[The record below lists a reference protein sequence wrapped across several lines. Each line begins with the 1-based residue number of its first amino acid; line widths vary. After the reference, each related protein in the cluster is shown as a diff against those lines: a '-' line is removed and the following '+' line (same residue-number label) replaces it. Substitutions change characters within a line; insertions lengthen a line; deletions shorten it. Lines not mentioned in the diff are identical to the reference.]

1 MNSSPDFIPLAIA
14 LCAGFS
20 LSAACGFR
28 IFVPLLAMA
37 LSARFAGLSIDSSF
51 AWVTGDAAI
60 LTLSVATIAEILAY
74 YIPLFDNLLD
84 SIAVPGAILAG
95 GIVSFG
101 LLGDMPEWLQWSVSI
116 IGGSGAAGSV
126 QMGTT
131 TARTLSSAGTAGAA
145 NPIIST
151 LENILSIIG
160 TIMAVFLPILA
171 AIGALVF
178 IIVSLFFMRRII
190 TKLRRKKQAPTPT
203 TMPPVPPA
211 VC

>member
-1 MNSSPDFIPLAIA
+1 MNSSPDFIQLSIA

>member
-1 MNSSPDFIPLAIA
+1 MNSSPDFIQLAIA

>member
-1 MNSSPDFIPLAIA
+1 MNSSPDFIELAIA

>member
-1 MNSSPDFIPLAIA
+1 MNSSPDFIQLAIA

-95 GIVSFG
+95 RIVSFG

-178 IIVSLFFMRRII
+178 IIISLFFMRRII

>member
-1 MNSSPDFIPLAIA
+1 MNSSPDFIQLAIA

-178 IIVSLFFMRRII
+178 IIISLFFMRRII

>member
-1 MNSSPDFIPLAIA
+1 MNSSPDFIQLAIA

-116 IGGSGAAGSV
+116 IGGSGAAGAV

>member
-1 MNSSPDFIPLAIA
+1 MNSSPDFIQLAIA

-101 LLGDMPEWLQWSVSI
+101 LL
-116 IGGSGAAGSV
+116 
-126 QMGTT
+126 
-131 TARTLSSAGTAGAA
+131 
-145 NPIIST
+145 
-151 LENILSIIG
+151 
-160 TIMAVFLPILA
+160 
-171 AIGALVF
+171 
-178 IIVSLFFMRRII
+178 
-190 TKLRRKKQAPTPT
+190 
-203 TMPPVPPA
+203 
-211 VC
+211 